1 MRPYSSPL
9 DALKRHW
16 GYDSFR
22 PLQAEI
28 IDSVISGAD
37 TLALMPTGG
46 GKSITFQVP
55 GLMLPGLTVVVTPL
69 ISLMKDQVDNLRAH
83 DIPAIC
89 LHSGMTAREARLA
102 IQKAELGK
110 VKFLYLSPERLQNE
124 RFVGELKTWDISLIV
139 VDEAHCISQWGYDF
153 RPPYLKIAAL
163 RRYFPQVP
171 VMAVTASATP
181 KVADDICERLEF
193 RPGARRF
200 RMSFARENIS
210 YIVRRDINK
219 PERLLT
225 VLRNTSGTAIVYVR
239 SRRKTAEIART
250 LIAAGISAE
259 AYHAGL
265 LPEEKS
271 ERQQRWKDSKVRVMV
286 ATNAFGMGIDKPDVR
301 VVVHYD
307 LPSSLEEYYQEA
319 GRAGRDGLPSFAVCL
334 VSPHDRRTLARRLEE
349 SFPPLPVIAD
359 IYEKVC
365 LKIDLCLGEGQ
376 YKVFDF
382 NLDEFCVERKLW
394 PATVR
399 AALSLLAV
407 GGYVEYIED
416 VDAKARV
423 MAICRRDELYG
434 MNLTRVEEEVM
445 VYLLRN
451 CPGLFAGYFYI
462 VETVIASHLS
472 LTPDEVYQTL
482 LSLSR
487 KHVVHYVP
495 RRQQPYLYFP
505 SRRVESRYV
514 EIPRRLYDDRR
525 QRMAE
530 RLDAMRRFAF
540 AADECRSQT
549 ILNYFGETDAGPC
562 GGCDVCRESRS
573 RQARPVAPADSILH
587 LVSNNPNLSV
597 REVARRLNFREE
609 TAVEA
614 VRDLLDR
621 GLLTLNPDQTL
632 CKHP

>member
-9 DALKRHW
+9 DALRRHW

-28 IDSVISGAD
+28 IDSVLSGAD

-55 GLMLPGLTVVVTPL
+55 GLLLPGLTVVITPL
-69 ISLMKDQVDNLRAH
+69 ISLMKDQVDNLRGH
-83 DIPAIC
+83 DIPAVC
-89 LHSGMTAREARLA
+89 LHSGMTPREARLA

-124 RFVGELKTWDISLIV
+124 RFVGDLKNWNISLIV

-153 RPPYLKIAAL
+153 RPPYLKIASL
-163 RRYFPQVP
+163 RRYFPLVP
-171 VMAVTASATP
+171 VLAVTASATP
-181 KVADDICERLEF
+181 QVADDICSRLEF

-200 RMSFARENIS
+200 QMSFARPNIS

-219 PERLLT
+219 PERLMA
-225 VLRNTSGTAIVYVR
+225 VLRNTAGSAIVYVR
-239 SRRKTAEIART
+239 SRKKTVEIARS
-250 LIAAGISAE
+250 LQAAGISAE

-265 LPEEKS
+265 LPEEKT

-334 VSPHDRRTLARRLEE
+334 VSPRNRQTLDRRLEE
-349 SFPPLPVIAD
+349 AFPPIPYIAE
-359 IYEKVC
+359 IYEKAC

-382 NLDEFCVERKLW
+382 NFDEFCIEQRLW
-394 PATVR
+394 PATAR
-399 AALSLLAV
+399 AAFALLAL
-407 GGYVEYIED
+407 GGYVEYVED

-434 MNLTRVEEEVM
+434 MELTRVEEEVM

-451 CPGLFAGYFYI
+451 CPGLFADYFNI
-462 VETVIASHLS
+462 VETVMASHLS
-472 LTPDEVYQTL
+472 LSPDEVYQTL

-487 KHVVHYVP
+487 KHVIHYVP

-505 SRRVESRYV
+505 SRRIENRYV
-514 EIPRRLYDDRR
+514 EIPRALYDDRR

-530 RLDAMRRFAF
+530 RLDAMRQFAF
-540 AADECRSQT
+540 SADQCRAQT
-549 ILNYFGETDAGPC
+549 ILNYFGETDAEPC
-562 GGCDVCRESRS
+562 GSCDVCRESRP
-573 RQARPVAPADSILH
+573 RAERPVSLADSVLH
-587 LVSNNPNLSV
+587 VVGHNPGATV
-597 REVARRLNFREE
+597 RDVARRLNYREE
-609 TAVEA
+609 LVVKA
-614 VRDLLDR
+614 VRDLIDR

-632 CKHP
+632 CKPL